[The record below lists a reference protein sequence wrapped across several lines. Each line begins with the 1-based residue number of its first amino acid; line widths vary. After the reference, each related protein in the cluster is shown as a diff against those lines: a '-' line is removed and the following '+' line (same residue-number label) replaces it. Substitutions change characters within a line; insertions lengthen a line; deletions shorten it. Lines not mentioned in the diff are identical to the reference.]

1 MKSRAAVVLS
11 TLTIIGVASLIIP
24 EPVVAGGPFNMMN
37 PSRAMNP
44 SRWFGNNRNYNDD
57 YYDEGYYGAPGY
69 GYGGPGYGYGA
80 PGYGYG
86 APGYGAPGYGYAAPG
101 YGAPVQPAPAAPPV
115 PSGEDSSAK
124 IKALE
129 DRIKQLEAGQPQGLP
144 AYDGRQYPATP
155 QSSGPVPQSAPYPAP
170 PVSGNYVPA
179 PGSTFRPTN

>member
-11 TLTIIGVASLIIP
+11 TLTIIGVASLVIP

-86 APGYGAPGYGYAAPG
+86 APGDVDPDPTWG
-101 YGAPVQPAPAAPPV
+101 V
-115 PSGEDSSAK
+115 
-124 IKALE
+124 L
-129 DRIKQLEAGQPQGLP
+129 GL
-144 AYDGRQYPATP
+144 YDLDG
-155 QSSGPVPQSAPYPAP
+155 GPVGDAILITEGPCVRP
-170 PVSGNYVPA
+170 PL
-179 PGSTFRPTN
+179 